1 VVGSVTFIGIFSFFC
16 TVIRF
21 SAIKVP
27 SLNDIRFMMFGYQP
41 EAFCL
46 VSQLLEIRR
55 C

>member
-1 VVGSVTFIGIFSFFC
+1 MVGTVTFIGIFSFFC
-16 TVIRF
+16 TIIRF

-27 SLNDIRFMMFGYQP
+27 SLNDIGFIMFGYQP

-46 VSQLLEIRR
+46 VSKLFEIRR